1 MDASTIA
8 AKAHAFEIE
17 THVGHALDARQSA
30 SEMEA
35 LGRGAGSEPE
45 THDRVMHRAH
55 LFNKKED

>member
-8 AKAHAFEIE
+8 ARANAFEIE

-35 LGRGAGSEPE
+35 LGRGAGSKPK
-45 THDRVMHRAH
+45 THAQVMHRAH
-55 LFNKKED
+55 LFNRKKH